1 MKVSKNAQNLQI
13 LKDIVGTEQFI
24 VIAERL
30 NGEHL
35 TFNNHSCQGFISKD
49 EQKAAIMKDYY
60 HGMTW
65 EELADKYGLTAS
77 ALYKI
82 TEKV

>member
-1 MKVSKNAQNLQI
+1 MNKNAQNLQI

-49 EQKAAIMKDYY
+49 ERNEAIMKDFY
-60 HGMTW
+60 HGMSW
-65 EELADKYGLTAS
+65 GELADKYGLTVS

-82 TEKV
+82 TEKA